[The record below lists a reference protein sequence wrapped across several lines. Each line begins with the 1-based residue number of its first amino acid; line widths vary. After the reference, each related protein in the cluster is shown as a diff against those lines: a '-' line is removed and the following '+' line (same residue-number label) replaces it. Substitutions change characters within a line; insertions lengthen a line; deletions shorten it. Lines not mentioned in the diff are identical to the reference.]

1 MKSSRGSHKFQE
13 TPVLLVLFSG
23 EHITTIILVLLNS
36 DDSSI
41 IVMRV
46 IDKPKASQASSS
58 SSTSQFTVTF
68 LTSTGGISEN
78 KLKVN
83 FIQYKC
89 IQFIQK
95 SMEFCFKKL
104 ELDNN
109 RLEKNFSRL
118 RRENYPPSLPLSPLR
133 GEGAPVF
140 LKSRLRR
147 NECRVSPKFRLV
159 TLVGHSLVSF
169 SFVKS

>member
-1 MKSSRGSHKFQE
+1 
-13 TPVLLVLFSG
+13 
-23 EHITTIILVLLNS
+23 
-36 DDSSI
+36 
-41 IVMRV
+41 MRV

-118 RRENYPPSLPLSPLR
+118 RRENYTPLPTPIPPSGGGSTRFPKV
-133 GEGAPVF
+133 APAAQRM
-140 LKSRLRR
+140 SRF
-147 NECRVSPKFRLV
+147 P
-159 TLVGHSLVSF
+159 
-169 SFVKS
+169 

>member
-1 MKSSRGSHKFQE
+1 MKSSRGSYKFQE

-83 FIQYKC
+83 F
-89 IQFIQK
+89 
-95 SMEFCFKKL
+95 
-104 ELDNN
+104 
-109 RLEKNFSRL
+109 
-118 RRENYPPSLPLSPLR
+118 
-133 GEGAPVF
+133 V
-140 LKSRLRR
+140 
-147 NECRVSPKFRLV
+147 
-159 TLVGHSLVSF
+159 
-169 SFVKS
+169 